1 VAGYSNR
8 GVHGQTVREVARR
21 ILSGTFPEGS
31 VISVDALEEDLG
43 VSRTALREAL
53 KVVAAKGLVDARQKR
68 GTFVRPRSDWN
79 LLDADVIRWRF
90 EEVPDESF
98 FDSLQEVRGIVEP
111 AVARLAAE
119 RCTDDD
125 VKVLEEALDEMAG
138 ATGEP
143 ALAVEADLRF
153 HRALMAATHNE
164 VLVRME
170 VLLEAGLA
178 TRNRLVHGAKPHD
191 DPVPSH
197 RLVFDAV
204 RDHDAAGAE
213 AAMSALLDKAM
224 ADLIDA
230 RKKARSKPTPT
241 SRKSRR

>member
-1 VAGYSNR
+1 MAIYSGR

-31 VISVDALEEDLG
+31 VISVEALESELG

-79 LLDADVIRWRF
+79 LLDADVIRWQF

-98 FDSLQEVRGIVEP
+98 FDNLAEVRGIVEP

-119 RCTDDD
+119 RRTDDD
-125 VKVLEEALDEMAG
+125 VKILEEALEEMAS
-138 ATGEP
+138 ADGEP
-143 ALAVEADLRF
+143 ALAVEADLKF

-164 VLVRME
+164 ILVRME
-170 VLLEAGLA
+170 VLLETGLA
-178 TRNRLVHGAKPHD
+178 TRDRLVHDAKPHD
-191 DPVPSH
+191 DPAPSH
-197 RLVFDAV
+197 RSVFEAV
-204 RDHDAAGAE
+204 RDQDAAGAE
-213 AAMSALLDKAM
+213 AAMSALLVKAV
-224 ADLIDA
+224 ADVVDA
-230 RKKARSKPTPT
+230 RKTTRSRVTK
-241 SRKSRR
+241 SRKRTRR